1 VSGRIFDPQMAGG
14 PIRALTTGRIRISN
28 QAIDV
33 VEWHLARFG
42 ADSPNHRMIQRLRDI
57 ASGKLKMTQ
66 TDLNFYTHELREF
79 VRYRRLGWV
88 SGQPSDPDDAYRLWN
103 NAHSAALEDYGLR
116 EGPGILYH
124 ASVWP

>member
-33 VEWHLARFG
+33 VEWHLTRFG